1 MFLSIIQELQVK
13 LQQPLPGE
21 DVQFQ
26 MAHLN
31 REKVAI
37 TQTEHFKQSAV
48 IVLLFPDERNQCNIL
63 LIERSKYNG
72 HHSGQIA
79 FPGGKAEIGDKDLNA
94 TALREFFEETG
105 CIETPIIIGELSALT
120 ILVSKFIVTPFVA
133 YLLKAPIFKPN
144 HTEVAS
150 LISWKLDKLL
160 LPESVKYTSLE
171 PIKGLKIQTPYFDAN
186 GKIVWGATAMILNEL
201 KYILKDI
208 VS

>member
-1 MFLSIIQELQVK
+1 MFLSLIQELQIK

-21 DVQFQ
+21 QIQFQ

-37 TQTEHFKQSAV
+37 SQTEQYKQSAV
-48 IVLLFPDERNQCNIL
+48 LVLLFPDEYNQCHVL
-63 LIERSKYNG
+63 LIERSTYNG

-105 CIETPIIIGELSALT
+105 CIETPVIIGELSALV
-120 ILVSKFIVTPFVA
+120 ISVSKFVVTPFVA
-133 YLLKAPIFKPN
+133 YLPKKPVFKPN
-144 HTEVAS
+144 YTEVAS
-150 LISWKLDKLL
+150 LIPWKLDKLL
-160 LPESVKYTSLE
+160 LPETVKHTSLE

-201 KYILKDI
+201 KYIL
-208 VS
+208 SH